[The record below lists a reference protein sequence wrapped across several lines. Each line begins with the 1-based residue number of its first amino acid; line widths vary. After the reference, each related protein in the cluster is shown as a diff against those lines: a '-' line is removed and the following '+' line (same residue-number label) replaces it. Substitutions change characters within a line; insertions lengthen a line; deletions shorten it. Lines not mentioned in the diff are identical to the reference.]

1 MVLIPWRYYEDLSC
15 FAQEMNQLFDRFF
28 GGELIDRAWEKL
40 SYPPL
45 TITETEN
52 EFQVYLE
59 IKGFSPEDLE
69 ITFKED
75 TLIINGE
82 KKKKEELK
90 AKGIYYSQR
99 DISSFRRTIKFQKKV
114 KADAVGAKYKDGILM
129 ILLPKV
135 KEKRFLIRVE

>member
-28 GGELIDRAWEKL
+28 GGELIDRPWEKL

-59 IKGFSPEDLE
+59 IKEFSPEDLE
-69 ITFKED
+69 IIFKEN
-75 TLIINGE
+75 TLIIIGE

-114 KADAVGAKYKDGILM
+114 KADAIGAKYKDGILM